1 MTGDG
6 FGHSGDPWGAGD
18 ERHPMN
24 DTGPDDEKAI
34 HARLVLLR
42 QEHQDLDAAI
52 YAIEQQP
59 LPDQLLLMRLK
70 RKKLSIRDQIVM
82 LEDQL
87 TPDIIA

>member
-1 MTGDG
+1 
-6 FGHSGDPWGAGD
+6 
-18 ERHPMN
+18 MN
-24 DTGPDDEKAI
+24 DDRDDQAALAKLA
-34 HARLVLLR
+34 LLR
-42 QEHQDLDAAI
+42 QEHHDLDASI

-70 RKKLSIRDQIVM
+70 RKKLAVRDQIAL